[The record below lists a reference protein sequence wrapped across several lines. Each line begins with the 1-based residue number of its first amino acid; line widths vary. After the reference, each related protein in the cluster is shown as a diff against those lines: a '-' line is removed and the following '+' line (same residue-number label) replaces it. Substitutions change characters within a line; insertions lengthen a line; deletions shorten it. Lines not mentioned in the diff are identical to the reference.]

1 VVALKV
7 PKNSGY
13 QPGVYYDTSEPM
25 HTALITP
32 GKQSTK
38 MRAGYHDLLLVSG
51 EAHDQVSERLHSL
64 PLVHVLP

>member
-13 QPGVYYDTSEPM
+13 QAGVYDTSEPQ

-51 EAHDQVSERLHSL
+51 EAHDQVSFGGV
-64 PLVHVLP
+64 LVDPELLSRH